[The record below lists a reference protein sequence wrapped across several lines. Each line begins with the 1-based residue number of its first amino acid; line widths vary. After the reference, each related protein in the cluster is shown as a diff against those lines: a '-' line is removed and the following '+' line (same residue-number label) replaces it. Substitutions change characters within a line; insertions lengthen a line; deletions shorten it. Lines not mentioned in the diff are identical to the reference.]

1 MHLAILGYTVA
12 LIVGA
17 GQPDWPMYWTIF
29 LALDFPVSLA
39 VVPLAWIFPPS
50 PPDRCATSPISG
62 GRSASMDC
70 SAPCGGT
77 SWGRSIGDRLSRFA
91 DANPARQNRN
101 FRGQQTANPAGRGK
115 KAPGVSGRL

>member
-1 MHLAILGYTVA
+1 MLKFSIAGSVMAVVHLAILGYTVA

-50 PPDRCATSPISG
+50 PAGPLHDFANFWWPLAIHG
-62 GRSASMDC
+62 LF
-70 SAPCGGT
+70 GT
-77 SWGRSIGDRLSRFA
+77 LWWYIVGTSIGDRLSRFRTPRA
-91 DANPARQNRN
+91 QKSAR
-101 FRGQQTANPAGRGK
+101 K
-115 KAPGVSGRL
+115 SGRL